1 MTTTPPAPPPLRH
14 LCDLAITLGE
24 PLELG
29 EAPRGRRRI
38 IPITGGT
45 VSGERLNGR
54 VLPGGSDWQVVYA
67 DGSAFLEARYPV
79 RLDDGALIDV
89 HNIGIRHGPPE
100 ALEALARGEP
110 VDPSRYYMRTQPR
123 FETGDPRYSWL
134 NRVVAVGTGRREPS
148 AVHLSFFE
156 VL

>member
-1 MTTTPPAPPPLRH
+1 MTSSPAPELRH
-14 LCDLAITLGE
+14 LCDLEIELDQ

-29 EAPRGRRRI
+29 QAPRGRRRI

-67 DGSAFLEARYPV
+67 DGSAFLEARYP
-79 RLDDGALIDV
+79 LKLEDGAVIDV
-89 HNIGIRHGPPE
+89 LNTGIRHGPPE
-100 ALEALARGEP
+100 VIEALARGES
-110 VDPSRYYMRTQPR
+110 VDPTKYYMRTQPR

-134 NRVVAVGTGRREPS
+134 NRVVAVGTGRREPA
-148 AVHLSFFE
+148 AVHLTFFE